1 LIFIIDNNLIKEN
14 QDPPD
19 IKSMKLALNL
29 SLFLLAFF
37 SFSNASFSLT
47 NYQIKRF
54 CAKEK
59 RVSLC
64 IKNLTEK
71 RSDLQKGKL
80 IEIPV
85 TPFKR

>member
-1 LIFIIDNNLIKEN
+1 MKE
-14 QDPPD
+14 Q
-19 IKSMKLALNL
+19 MKFVLNF
-29 SLFLLAFF
+29 SIFLLVFF
-37 SFSNASFSLT
+37 SFSNESFSIT
-47 NYQIKRF
+47 DYQIKRF

-64 IKNLTEK
+64 IKKLLEK

-85 TPFKR
+85 TPNKR

>member
-1 LIFIIDNNLIKEN
+1 
-14 QDPPD
+14 
-19 IKSMKLALNL
+19 MKFLLNF

-37 SFSNASFSLT
+37 SFGNESFSLSDI
-47 NYQIKRF
+47 QIKRF

-59 RVSLC
+59 KVSLC
-64 IKNLTEK
+64 IKNLQEK

-85 TPFKR
+85 KPYKQ

>member
-1 LIFIIDNNLIKEN
+1 
-14 QDPPD
+14 
-19 IKSMKLALNL
+19 MKLVLSY

-37 SFSNASFSLT
+37 SFSNESLSLT

-54 CAKEK
+54 CKKEK

-64 IKNLTEK
+64 IKKLQDK
-71 RSDLQKGKL
+71 RSDLQEGSL

-85 TPFKR
+85 IPYKGWLEIEFKFQILIRKD